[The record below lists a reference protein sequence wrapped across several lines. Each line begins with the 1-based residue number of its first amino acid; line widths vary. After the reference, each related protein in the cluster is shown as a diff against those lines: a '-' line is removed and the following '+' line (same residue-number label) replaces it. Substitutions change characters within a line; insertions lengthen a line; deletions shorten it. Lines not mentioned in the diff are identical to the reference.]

1 MVVAVFEKDAG
12 LAEKEAVAVT
22 VGGADCDRLTL
33 ALRLSDADTL
43 RGELVRDGDL
53 DRESSVALLM
63 LGDAERDSAPPLRER
78 DALTDRDGKPPR
90 LRERDALTDRD
101 GKPPLRERDA
111 LTDRDGKPPLRE
123 RDALTDRDGKPPRRE
138 RDALTDRDGKPPLR
152 ERDALR
158 DCDGTPPLRERDA
171 LTDLD
176 AAGDAVMLKPR
187 VGDLDDDR
195 VGDTSVHCT

>member
-1 MVVAVFEKDAG
+1 MAREEDVAETRVPVVVAVFEKDAG

-63 LGDAERDSAPPLRER
+63 VGDAERDSTPPLRER

-101 GKPPLRERDA
+101 AKPPL
-111 LTDRDGKPPLRE
+111 
-123 RDALTDRDGKPPRRE
+123 RE